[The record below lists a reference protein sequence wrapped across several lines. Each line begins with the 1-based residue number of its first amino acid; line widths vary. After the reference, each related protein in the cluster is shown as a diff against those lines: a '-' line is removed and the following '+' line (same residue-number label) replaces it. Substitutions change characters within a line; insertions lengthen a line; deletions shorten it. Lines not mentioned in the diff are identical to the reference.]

1 MQNKE
6 IRVSLKGII
15 TIILILAMILGTV
28 PVPGNVMISRAAVE
42 KLQGSGTEND
52 PYLIY
57 SFDDW
62 EFLALHLAT
71 HNSGTY
77 EPYCDK
83 HYKLMKDIKVT
94 SPVYDY
100 DIRLIGRDKDQPFKG
115 TFDGNH
121 HTVEINFYQD
131 GAQYAAPFKYV
142 DGATIKNLKV
152 IGEIKVGKTHSGG
165 IIGCASGQV
174 TIQNCEV
181 GSNIIGKDRIGG
193 LVGRVDSGSTTIEN
207 CAFHGTLKSSTVS
220 SVAGGGFVGDNV
232 SGGTIN
238 ITDCLFAPADVKR
251 GSGIRFD
258 TFAYTWA
265 NLTRAYTRYWGDEK
279 PKQGAYVYGY
289 EEVAADKLYK
299 KIQFFDLD
307 TCYYPGSAA
316 TDLKAAYEMKGA
328 SMALPVCGV
337 TFDDE
342 ALTEGTD
349 YTVTVIG
356 PNGDKVTAITS
367 LGSYTVT
374 VTGKGDYIGSISQSF
389 EVISELRGKGTQNEP
404 YIIDSD
410 AAWKI
415 FASHVNTGTDYKN
428 QYVKLDTEINITESV
443 GTADNKFKG
452 TFLGSGNTLN
462 IELSASTDNCAPFLY
477 LDGATIRDL
486 TVSGSVD
493 TSAKYGASIAAHTSG
508 DTNITN
514 CHSTVSINGSIS
526 GDGTHGGFVAVNDS
540 GKLTFTNC
548 DFKGEFSGSA
558 HSNGGFVGWNI
569 GNISY
574 TNCMFAP
581 SKLDAGEN
589 NSCTFNRNGNN
600 EFDRAYYVT
609 AFGTE
614 QGIRVYE
621 TIPAEGVYAI
631 LSDTPDSDTSNHKTY
646 YGVCT
651 VNGLEN
657 TYPLSEAPV
666 RNKHKPEVKFCGE
679 SLTEGTDYT
688 LTWTEDET
696 EAKEGVYSLTVQG
709 IGNYGGSV
717 TLNYEVDEQGET
729 LGGHFFK
736 KDQKGNYL
744 IETADDL
751 RGLSAYINSQETYG
765 DTNLNGSGKTF
776 LQTQDIDLEG
786 ENFTPIGYG
795 GTGAKHFKGTYDGG
809 NHTISGLVVAN
820 DNPSYPIGLFGQFS
834 GKAIQNVRLLNP
846 SLICS
851 SRGNGEY
858 AGSVAG
864 DIFLGS
870 VENCLVINAK
880 VTNGKEKK
888 AGAIAGINDR
898 ATVDN
903 CFFYDGNETGLPG
916 VGAENKVKVNIYSR
930 IYRVIPGENLDV
942 SDVDNGENPKGSFYI
957 ESGDDAGYYC
967 KEGTTV
973 SVKAAAFSGRL
984 LKAVSCYDKEGKKLE
999 PEVTESN
1006 GIFSFVMPAQD
1017 VEVKGEFDNLPDA
1030 GVSIGEGTKLEKTY
1044 GDVFTLTAKAEKNGT
1059 NGKWTWKCSDE
1070 TAVKVTAD
1078 EADQDKASITVLKAS
1093 EEPVTITVSY
1103 VSDATGGEAEL
1114 ELTAKKKQIRIT
1126 GLSVSDKEYNRNT
1139 DAVITGTAVL
1149 DGKLESDDLSITGG
1163 KASFEDV
1170 KAGKNKKVTFSGY
1183 VLSGKSAEN
1192 YTLLQPE
1199 DVYAEITKKEI
1210 TVSGIKAKDKNYD
1223 GDTDAELTYNEVS
1236 FDGICEGD
1244 KLLVTAKGK
1253 FDDEN
1258 VGKDKPVTI
1267 SDLTLGGD
1275 DSENYVLSESGQQ
1288 TETTANIKPQGT
1300 IPGDLLKTSVYLEAK
1315 EGKTAGVS
1323 YKLPDGAVYGDVT
1336 NENDEFFTVS
1346 TEDGLMLTAVK
1357 SWTEEEWSFDD
1368 TKTFTVSVEN
1378 ALNYENYTLTVT
1390 VIPTEKQ
1397 PDTWTISYDPNGGK
1411 GSMED
1416 QKVTEGTSV
1425 KLRAHT
1431 FTNED
1436 HSFSGWNTKNDGS
1449 GDGYKD
1455 CDEISPSGDLKL
1467 YAQWKKT
1474 EKHRHELVLVERTEP
1489 GCETEGN
1496 IAYYRCDDDSCDK
1509 WFEDAV
1515 GSVEITDRKSV
1526 ILSPLGHKWDKGVVT
1541 KEPTFTSTG
1550 IRTYTCLRD
1559 SSHIKTET
1567 IPKKQAV
1574 HNDNYDDNDD
1584 DSGNINSSENSSKD
1598 SSGDGGNNS
1607 GSGNRNSSND
1617 SSDDS
1622 DDSGND
1628 SVSSSKTTSGAGGSG
1643 SGIANSD
1650 SMVLGAV
1657 RQMTEKPESNTS
1669 ELSDIGG
1676 TWTLINGRWVY
1687 IKSDGT
1693 VARNEWLNLEYN
1705 GVRSWY
1711 FFGAEGGM
1719 STGWITWNDKAYYL
1733 IPDSDGWM
1741 GRMATGWKSIDGKWY
1756 FFEKEQGDML
1766 RGVKTPDGFMVDENG
1781 VWVERITGR

>member
-1 MQNKE
+1 MQNKQF
-6 IRVSLKGII
+6 RVSLKGII

-121 HTVEINFYQD
+121 HTVEIYFKQG

-152 IGEIKVGKTHSGG
+152 IGEIKVGNTHSGG

-181 GSNIIGKDRIGG
+181 GSYIKGSNRIGG

-207 CAFHGTLKSSTVS
+207 CVFHGTLESPTVN

-289 EEVAADKLYK
+289 EEVAADKLHK

-428 QYVKLDTEINITESV
+428 QYVKLDTEISITESV

-558 HSNGGFVGWNI
+558 HSNGGFVGWTNDS
-569 GNISY
+569 ISY
-574 TNCMFAP
+574 TNCLFAP
-581 SKLDAGEN
+581 SKLDIDEN
-589 NSCTFNRNGNN
+589 NSCTFNRNGKN
-600 EFDRAYYVT
+600 EFDRAYFVT
-609 AFGTE
+609 ALGAE

-666 RNKHKPEVKFCGE
+666 RNKHKPNVEFAGI
-679 SLTEGTDYT
+679 LLAEGTDYT
-688 LTWTEDET
+688 LIGTEDEA
-696 EAKEGVYSLTVQG
+696 EAKEGEYSLTVQG
-709 IGNYGGSV
+709 TGNYGGSV
-717 TLNYEVDEQGET
+717 TISYAVADNGET
-729 LGGHFFK
+729 LGDHYFK
-736 KDQKGNYL
+736 KQGENIYL
-744 IETADDL
+744 IENADDL
-751 RGLSAYINSQETYG
+751 RGLSAYINSQKDYG

-820 DNPSYPIGLFGQFS
+820 DNPNYPIGLFGQFS
-834 GKAIQNVRLLNP
+834 GKAIQNVILLNP

-851 SRGNGEY
+851 SHGNGEY
-858 AGSVAG
+858 AGSIVGMCYLAPM
-864 DIFLGS
+864 
-870 VENCLVINAK
+870 ENCLVINPK
-880 VTNGKEKK
+880 VTNGKEGK
-888 AGAIAGINDR
+888 AGAIAGENKKGTIND
-898 ATVDN
+898 
-903 CFFYDGNETGLPG
+903 CFFYDGNETGLSGAG
-916 VGAENKVKVNIYSR
+916 VVVEKATNNTSR
-930 IYRVIPGENLDV
+930 IYRVIPGESLDI
-942 SDVDNGENPKGSFYI
+942 SWAENWEKTTGSFYI

-973 SVKAAAFSGRL
+973 SVEVKQLSGKK
-984 LKAVSCYDKEGKKLE
+984 LKSVSCYDKEDRKLE
-999 PEVTESN
+999 VEITESN
-1006 GIFSFVMPAQD
+1006 GVFSFVMPAQD

-1030 GVSIGEGTKLEKTY
+1030 GVSIEGEKKLEKTY
-1044 GDVFTLTAKAEKNGT
+1044 GDTFTLTAKAEKAGT
-1059 NGKWTWKCSDE
+1059 SGKWTWKSSDE

-1114 ELTAKKKQIRIT
+1114 ELMAKKKQIRIT

-1149 DGKLESDDLSITGG
+1149 DGKLESDDLSIDGG

-1199 DVYAEITKKEI
+1199 DVYAEITEKEI
-1210 TVSGIKAKDKNYD
+1210 TISGIKAKDKNYD

-1300 IPGDLLKTSVYLEAK
+1300 IPDDLLETSVYLEAK

-1397 PDTWTISYDPNGGK
+1397 PDTWIISYDSNGGK

-1431 FTNED
+1431 FTKED
-1436 HSFSGWNTKNDGS
+1436 HSFSGWNTKKDGS

-1496 IAYYRCDDDSCDK
+1496 IAYYRCDDDSCDM

-1526 ILSPLGHKWDKGVVT
+1526 ILSPLGHKWDKGAVT

-1559 SSHIKTET
+1559 PSHTRTEI
-1567 IPKKQAV
+1567 IPKKQAAR
-1574 HNDNYDDNDD
+1574 DDNDD
-1584 DSGNINSSENSSKD
+1584 DKSYDSGNGSKSAD
-1598 SSGDGGNNS
+1598 RSDD
-1607 GSGNRNSSND
+1607 SSND
-1617 SSDDS
+1617 SGSDS
-1622 DDSGND
+1622 DDRSDGNVSGGR
-1628 SVSSSKTTSGAGGSG
+1628 SSNSSGAGSSVAGSVN
-1643 SGIANSD
+1643 SGAV
-1650 SMVLGAV
+1650 VLGAT
-1657 RQMTEKPESNTS
+1657 RQSTEKPESNTS

-1711 FFGAEGGM
+1711 FFGAEGSM
-1719 STGWITWNDKAYYL
+1719 STGWITWNDKVYYL

-1741 GRMATGWKSIDGKWY
+1741 GRMATGWRSIEGKWY

>member
-1 MQNKE
+1 MKNKE
-6 IRVSLKGII
+6 SIIVSLKSIL
-15 TIILILAMILGTV
+15 TIILVFAMVLGAV
-28 PVPGNVMISRAAVE
+28 PVPGNVMISRAAAE
-42 KLQGSGTEND
+42 KLQGKGTEND

-71 HNSGTY
+71 HNAGTY

-121 HTVEINFYQD
+121 HTVEIYFKQD

-142 DGATIKNLKV
+142 DGATIKNLNV
-152 IGEIKVGKTHSGG
+152 TGEIKVGNTHSGG

-174 TIQNCEV
+174 TIQNCKV
-181 GSNIIGKDRIGG
+181 GSNIIGSNRIGG
-193 LVGRVDSGSTTIEN
+193 LVGRADSGSTTIEN
-207 CAFHGTLKSSTVS
+207 CAFHGTLKSSTVN

-299 KIQFFDLD
+299 KIQYFDLD
-307 TCYYPGSAA
+307 TCYYPGSVA

-337 TFDDE
+337 TFDNE

-389 EVISELRGKGTQNEP
+389 EVISELRGKGTENEP

-415 FASHVNTGTDYKN
+415 FGSHVNTGTDYKD

-548 DFKGEFSGSA
+548 DFRGEFTGSA

-609 AFGTE
+609 AFGAE

-666 RNKHKPEVKFCGE
+666 RNKHKPNVEFAGI
-679 SLTEGTDYT
+679 LLAEGTDYT
-688 LTWTEDET
+688 LIGTEDEA
-696 EAKEGVYSLTVQG
+696 EAKEGEYSLTVQG
-709 IGNYGGSV
+709 TGNYGGSV
-717 TLNYEVDEQGET
+717 TISYAVADNGET
-729 LGGHFFK
+729 LGDHYFK
-736 KDQKGNYL
+736 KQGENIYL

-751 RGLSAYINSQETYG
+751 RGLSAYINSQEYYG

-795 GTGAKHFKGTYDGG
+795 GNGAKHFKGTYDGG

-820 DNPSYPIGLFGQFS
+820 DNPNYPIGLFGQFS
-834 GKAIQNVRLLNP
+834 GKAIKNVRLLNP

-851 SRGNGEY
+851 THGNGEY
-858 AGSVAG
+858 AGSIVGMCYLAPM
-864 DIFLGS
+864 
-870 VENCLVINAK
+870 ENCLVINPK
-880 VTNGKEKK
+880 VTNGKEGN
-888 AGAIAGINDR
+888 AGAIVGQNNKGTIN
-898 ATVDN
+898 N
-903 CFFYDGNETGLPG
+903 CFFYDGNETGLS
-916 VGAENKVKVNIYSR
+916 GAGEVVEKATNNTSR
-930 IYRVIPGENLDV
+930 IYRVIPGESLDI
-942 SDVDNGENPKGSFYI
+942 SGAGNWEKTTGSFYI

-967 KEGTTV
+967 KDGTTV
-973 SVKAAAFSGRL
+973 SVKASQLSGKM
-984 LKAVSCYDKEGKKLE
+984 LKAVSCYDKEEHKLE
-999 PEVTESN
+999 AEITESN
-1006 GIFSFVMPAQD
+1006 GVFSFVMPAQD

-1044 GDVFTLTAKAEKNGT
+1044 GDVFTLTAKAEKTGT

-1070 TAVKVTAD
+1070 TVAGITAEDSATGTATVTL
-1078 EADQDKASITVLKAS
+1078 LKAS
-1093 EEPVTITVSY
+1093 EAPVTITASY
-1103 VSDATGGEAEL
+1103 ISDAAAGEAEL
-1114 ELTAKKKQIRIT
+1114 ELKVKKKAVTIT
-1126 GLSVSDKEYNRNT
+1126 GLNASKKEYDGGT
-1139 DAVITGTAVL
+1139 KVTVTGTAVIE
-1149 DGKLESDDLSITGG
+1149 GKLENDDLSITEG
-1163 KASFEDV
+1163 KASFEDKKV
-1170 KAGKNKKVTFSGY
+1170 GENKKVIFSGY
-1183 VLSGKSAEN
+1183 ALSGKAAGN
-1192 YTLLQPE
+1192 YTLIQPE
-1199 DVYAEITKKEI
+1199 SVYAEITKKEV
-1210 TVSGIKAKDKNYD
+1210 TVSGIRAKSKSYD
-1223 GDTDAELTYNEVS
+1223 GNADAELIYTEVS
-1236 FDGICEGD
+1236 FDGICAKD
-1244 KLLVTAKGK
+1244 KLEVTATGK
-1253 FDDEN
+1253 FDDEKA
-1258 VGKDKPVTI
+1258 GKDKTVTI
-1267 SDLTLGGD
+1267 SDLTLSGD
-1275 DSENYVLSESGQQ
+1275 DSENYVLAENGQQ
-1288 TETTANIKPQGT
+1288 ETATASITQQGNIPE
-1300 IPGDLLKTSVYLEAK
+1300 DLLEASVSIEAK
-1315 EGKTAGVS
+1315 EGKTAKVS
-1323 YKLPDGAVYGDVT
+1323 YTLPDGAVFGDVA
-1336 NENDEFFTVS
+1336 NENEEFFTVS
-1346 TEDGLMLTAVK
+1346 TDKGLVLTAAK
-1357 SWTEEEWSFDD
+1357 SWTEEEWPFEE
-1368 TKTFTVSVEN
+1368 TKHFSVQVED
-1378 ALNYENYTLTVT
+1378 AENYEDYTLTVT
-1390 VIPTEKQ
+1390 VTPEAQMK
-1397 PDTWTISYDPNGGK
+1397 PDTWTISFYPNGGK
-1411 GSMED
+1411 GSMKV
-1416 QKVTEGTSV
+1416 QKVSV
-1425 KLRAHT
+1425 GSSAKLNANT
-1431 FTNED
+1431 FTRED
-1436 HSFSGWNTKNDGS
+1436 HSFSGWNTKEDGS
-1449 GDGYKD
+1449 GKGYED
-1455 CDEISPSGDLKL
+1455 CEEVSISEDLKL
-1467 YAQWKKT
+1467 YAQWEKT
-1474 EKHRHELVLVERTEP
+1474 EKHSHNLKLVKRTEP

-1496 IAYYRCDDDSCDK
+1496 TVYYKCEEEGCDK
-1509 WFEDAV
+1509 WFEDAS
-1515 GSVEITDRKSV
+1515 GLIEIKDKKSV
-1526 ILSPLGHKWDKGVVT
+1526 IISPLGHKWDKGTVT
-1541 KEPTFTSTG
+1541 KEATSTSTG

-1559 SSHIKTET
+1559 SSHTKTEV
-1567 IPKKQAV
+1567 IQKKPASKDG
-1574 HNDNYDDNDD
+1574 NDDD
-1584 DSGNINSSENSSKD
+1584 DSGN
-1598 SSGDGGNNS
+1598 SSGS
-1607 GSGNRNSSND
+1607 GSGNSSG
-1617 SSDDS
+1617 SG
-1622 DDSGND
+1622 SGNGGG
-1628 SVSSSKTTSGAGGSG
+1628 SGSGNSNGSKSGVGTAGSG

-1650 SMVLGAV
+1650 AMVLGDA
-1657 RQMTEKPESNTS
+1657 RQVPGKPESNAA
-1669 ELSDIGG
+1669 ELSDVGG
-1676 TWTLINGRWVY
+1676 TWQFINGVWVY
-1687 IKSDGT
+1687 IKSDGNMA
-1693 VARNEWLNLEYN
+1693 VNEWLNLEYD

-1711 FFGAEGGM
+1711 FFGADGGM
-1719 STGWITWNDKAYYL
+1719 STGWINWNDQAYYL
-1733 IPDSDGWM
+1733 ITDSDGWM
-1741 GRMATGWKSIDGKWY
+1741 GRMATGWQCIDGKWY
-1756 FFEKEQGDML
+1756 YFDKEQGNMF
-1766 RGVKTPDGFMVDENG
+1766 RGGKTPDGFIVDENG
-1781 VWVERITGR
+1781 VWDGKN